1 MDKHETKAK
10 YNLAETCVAS
20 ISSQTLQELSE
31 DASAQLWDP
40 CQKLNYG
47 SIRGTDQLRSNLAS
61 LYSARTISTLS
72 PDSIL
77 ITPGAIAANM
87 DVFLALVRTG
97 DHVICTYPT
106 YQQLYEAPASLG
118 ADVSLWCAQEDKGW
132 QLDIE
137 HLKGLIRPNT
147 RLITIKSVTHAVCSY
162 LSICFVCNQKLLS
175 SLHQS
180 SAEILSHIT
189 VLPLT
194 CRRSLADLPSSNPNN
209 PTGSILSGPLLQNL
223 VEVASSHDPPIAILS
238 DEVYRPMFHDP
249 SLTPVSPLFPPS
261 ILSLNYELTIATGR
275 STSTL

>member
-47 SIRGTDQLRSNLAS
+47 SIRGTEQLRSNLAN

-118 ADVSLWCAQEDKGW
+118 AEVSLWRAHEEKGW
-132 QLDIE
+132 QLSIE
-137 HLKGLIRPNT
+137 ELKGLIRPNT
-147 RLITIKSVTHAVCSY
+147 RLITIKSVTPIVRSHVLIHLVCSH
-162 LSICFVCNQKLLS
+162 KLLAMFHEPS
-175 SLHQS
+175 T
-180 SAEILSHIT
+180 EILLHI
-189 VLPLT
+189 LLH
-194 CRRSLADLPSSNPNN
+194 
-209 PTGSILSGPLLQNL
+209 IL
-223 VEVASSHDPPIAILS
+223 
-238 DEVYRPMFHDP
+238 YRFAFDI
-249 SLTPVSPLFPPS
+249 PS
-261 ILSLNYELTIATGR
+261 IVN
-275 STSTL
+275 

>member
-1 MDKHETKAK
+1 MDKYETEAK

-47 SIRGTDQLRSNLAS
+47 SIRGTEQLRSNLAS

-87 DVFLALVRTG
+87 DVFLALVRAG

-118 ADVSLWCAQEDKGW
+118 ADVSLWCAREEKGW

-137 HLKGLIRPNT
+137 ELKGLIRPDT
-147 RLITIKSVTHAVCSY
+147 RLITIKSVTPTVPSH
-162 LSICFVCNQKLLS
+162 LSICLVCNQKLLA
-175 SLHQS
+175 SLHAS
-180 SAEILSHIT
+180 
-189 VLPLT
+189 
-194 CRRSLADLPSSNPNN
+194 DL
-209 PTGSILSGPLLQNL
+209 I
-223 VEVASSHDPPIAILS
+223 E
-238 DEVYRPMFHDP
+238 
-249 SLTPVSPLFPPS
+249 
-261 ILSLNYELTIATGR
+261 
-275 STSTL
+275 